1 MQIEIDAGHRPI
13 GFTGEGVPHIV
24 RPFVP
29 VAINE
34 NDGQHEFVHLVE
46 SVEDFI
52 AGDGDGALPL
62 GSALHFDVAGR

>member
-1 MQIEIDAGHRPI
+1 MQIEIDASHRPI
-13 GFTGEGVPHIV
+13 GFTGEGVPHII
-24 RPFVP
+24 RSFVL
-29 VAINE
+29 VALDE
-34 NDGQHEFVHLVE
+34 DDSQHEFVRLVE